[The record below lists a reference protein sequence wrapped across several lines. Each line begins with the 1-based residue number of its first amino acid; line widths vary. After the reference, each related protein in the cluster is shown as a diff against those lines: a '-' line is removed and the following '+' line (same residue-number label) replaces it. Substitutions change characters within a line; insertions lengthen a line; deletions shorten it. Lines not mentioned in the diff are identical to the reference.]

1 MIFYYII
8 TAILSMVNLV
18 FLVYTYENKKANY
31 YFMLSMVIMALS
43 NCGYLALA
51 FSTQLNEAVLA
62 HKISYVGGCFVPLIT
77 LFMICTICNVSIPG
91 WIRYI
96 LYALSFGVYFM
107 VLTIGYSDIYYSNLS
122 LGKLGNA
129 TVLLHSY
136 EVGHIP
142 FYIILFGYMVAE
154 VALLG
159 YQLIKKRAVSK
170 SKLWILSIMVILNIS
185 VFMVGRLINED
196 IEIMPVLY
204 VIDGWILLYLQKKN
218 MMYNLEDSIASTI
231 QKQEVYGYIIFDDD
245 KKYMGCNKVAQYV
258 FPGIVE
264 CKVDSGIDHVEEV
277 KELSEWLQK
286 YIEEGEDTHQY
297 RRDERYYEIKLSRVW
312 YREKARGYVIEI
324 KEETERLKYMSLISN
339 YNSELL
345 EKVKEQTAELTEKQQ
360 RINELFLQTVTALSE
375 AVDAKDRYTSG
386 HSKRVAE
393 YSRMIAKRL
402 GKSKEEQE
410 EIYRAGLLHDVGK
423 IRIPVD
429 IINKPGKLTD
439 EEYNIIKV
447 HPVTGYHILS
457 GISGSEQ
464 IAIAAKYHHERYDGN
479 GYPNGLA
486 GDKIPEVAR
495 ILGVADA
502 YDAMTSNRSYRSG
515 LPKEVVREEIIKG
528 RGKQFDPE
536 IADIMLQLMEEDK
549 DFNMRQSDSLQ
560 FKILV
565 VDDEPMNHKILKHIM
580 SDEPRY
586 ELTAVSGGQDA
597 LKELNKQSF
606 DLILLDV
613 MMPDMDG
620 LETLRHIRKIYH
632 TPVVLMTGN
641 KTLDTSAGFAELGCN
656 DYITKPFLPLLIKEV
671 VHNMTE
677 RATRRK

>member
-62 HKISYVGGCFVPLIT
+62 HKISYIGGCFVPLIT

-107 VLTIGYSDIYYSNLS
+107 VLTIGYSDLYYSNLS

-136 EVGHIP
+136 EAGHIP

-264 CKVDSGIDHVEEV
+264 CTVDSGIDHVEEV

-486 GDKIPEVAR
+486 GDNIPEVAR

-560 FKILV
+560 YKILV

-613 MMPDMDG
+613 MMPNMDG